1 MSRILVASLSDLD
14 IRQLLGAD
22 FCAQNE
28 LIFSTSAAK
37 ARRLMMS
44 DGFSLIIVNT
54 PLEDE
59 YGGELAMHATERTSA
74 GVMLLVKAASY
85 DMAVHKLEPYG
96 VMVLGKPC
104 SVEYARQSV
113 RLVLAT
119 SNRMQGMKRKAEQ
132 LQSRINEIKVID
144 RSKCVLMQY
153 LGLTEAAAHKYIE
166 KEAMETRRSRYEV
179 AIEVL
184 KTYEN

>member
-59 YGGELAMHATERTSA
+59 YGGELAMHAT
-74 GVMLLVKAASY
+74 
-85 DMAVHKLEPYG
+85 
-96 VMVLGKPC
+96 
-104 SVEYARQSV
+104 
-113 RLVLAT
+113 
-119 SNRMQGMKRKAEQ
+119 
-132 LQSRINEIKVID
+132 
-144 RSKCVLMQY
+144 
-153 LGLTEAAAHKYIE
+153 
-166 KEAMETRRSRYEV
+166 
-179 AIEVL
+179 
-184 KTYEN
+184 

>member
-85 DMAVHKLEPYG
+85 DMAVHKLEP
-96 VMVLGKPC
+96 C

-166 KEAMETRRSRYEV
+166 KEAMDTRRSRYEV

>member
-1 MSRILVASLSDLD
+1 
-14 IRQLLGAD
+14 
-22 FCAQNE
+22 
-28 LIFSTSAAK
+28 
-37 ARRLMMS
+37 
-44 DGFSLIIVNT
+44 
-54 PLEDE
+54 
-59 YGGELAMHATERTSA
+59 
-74 GVMLLVKAASY
+74 MLLVKAASY

-166 KEAMETRRSRYEV
+166 KEAMDTRRSRYEV